1 VATGRTSPVPADNC
15 LAAEESGIIQG
26 TNLKTLAEAE
36 ETMLERYKY
45 AGAVLTM
52 TLTLG
57 LHTQGLRAAADE
69 AKAPEP
75 EPATEEA
82 APEAKASD
90 TQPSNE
96 MKTLDAVAVRPV
108 TFVTSV
114 FSAGAFV
121 LALPFA
127 ALDPA
132 IDVEKTRKTLV
143 SEPFQDT
150 FQRPLG
156 DFNGSAWGD

>member
-1 VATGRTSPVPADNC
+1 
-15 LAAEESGIIQG
+15 
-26 TNLKTLAEAE
+26 
-36 ETMLERYKY
+36 MLERYKY

-57 LHTQGLRAAADE
+57 LPAQGLWAAADE
-69 AKAPEP
+69 AKSMEP
-75 EPATEEA
+75 EPVAENAE
-82 APEAKASD
+82 PEAKAGD

-108 TFVTSV
+108 TFVSSV

-132 IDVEKTRKTLV
+132 IDVEKTRQTLV

-156 DFNGSAWGD
+156 NFNGSAWGD